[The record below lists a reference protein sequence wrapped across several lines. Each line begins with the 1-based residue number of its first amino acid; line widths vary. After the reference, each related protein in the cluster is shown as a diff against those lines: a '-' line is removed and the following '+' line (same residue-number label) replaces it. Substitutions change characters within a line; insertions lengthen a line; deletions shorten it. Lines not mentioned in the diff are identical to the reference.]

1 MAIQRKRVF
10 AAFVGALSA
19 VALLSACGD
28 ELTEVANSG
37 TQQVATYE
45 DLVDCNKS
53 NEGSLA
59 YIKDSDAVYLCA
71 DGVWKEMYT
80 IESDE
85 EDGKNGANG
94 TSCSVSSIKDGSGYD
109 VLCGGK
115 KVGQLLSAEDGEK
128 GRKGPIGDKG
138 ADGTD
143 CTATAL
149 KDGSGFELSCDDKVV
164 GTIENGKNGKKGADG
179 ASCSAKSLDD
189 GSGFEI
195 SCGGE
200 VVGTLK
206 NGESHTGAGCT
217 FEDDGEGLI
226 TTKCGSDTKGVKLYK
241 AVCLMTPYDPDEY
254 ACSSIEDKNDN
265 LIPVLIPLCD
275 GVLYNPEDPDL
286 EDNFVASLLSSDS
299 KQICKDGVVYE
310 ICGDVEYK
318 EKTQFCVDNK
328 VYDRCGGFRYSLEQ
342 FSSCKDGVIYQKCGD
357 GEYNTVTEVC
367 KNGKVLRKCGN
378 RGDEYDP
385 EKQVCDENGNVLPK
399 CGKDGYDPVTHFC
412 GANNQITEL
421 CGTDYKDYD
430 IEKEVCIDGS
440 VLPKCGE
447 DGYDPTTHFCGANN
461 QITKRC
467 GTDNKDYD
475 IEKEVCKDGSV
486 LPKCGEDGYD
496 PTTHFCGAN
505 NQITERCGT
514 EHKDYDI
521 EKEVCKDGYILSKC
535 GEDGY
540 DPTTHFC
547 GANNQITER
556 CGTEHKD
563 YDIVTQM
570 CKNEKVESKTK
581 CDNGDEYYDPETQI
595 CDENGMVLTQ
605 CGSTYFDSKEKKC
618 VNGDVNDRTYCGNKE
633 YDNQTQFCDTRN
645 GHSYKRI
652 HLYSSGKKTRI
663 EVYWM
668 AEDLDYNI
676 EDGSVLVNHKRYY
689 SWDAA
694 QIACPT
700 GWHLPTK
707 AEVEDLI
714 GHTGGIDNAG
724 KNLKSVDGWSKTS
737 LVKTE
742 TGNQVVDDGKES
754 LDRYGFGATPNSYYE
769 GTELAERFLGEF
781 GVYVSSTEED
791 DSVYALELH
800 NNSDAA
806 EVKLWPK
813 KDKDGYFMKYTVR
826 CVLRVKQ

>member
-412 GANNQITEL
+412 GANNQITER

-440 VLPKCGE
+440 VLP
-447 DGYDPTTHFCGANN
+447 
-461 QITKRC
+461 
-467 GTDNKDYD
+467 
-475 IEKEVCKDGSV
+475 
-486 LPKCGEDGYD
+486 
-496 PTTHFCGAN
+496 
-505 NQITERCGT
+505 
-514 EHKDYDI
+514 
-521 EKEVCKDGYILSKC
+521 KC